1 MLDASCGTC
10 SHLTILEKS
19 FTCVGSD
26 ISKDMIEAGK
36 HKLKSK
42 LFVKD
47 IKKLDFD
54 EKFDVILSLYDS
66 LNNLT
71 LDELEDAFRS
81 IYEQLSNGGIL
92 IFDLLT
98 LKSMKEMN
106 NYQIQ
111 AGHVEDY
118 SYIWEN
124 LYTTGIWHWTF
135 TTFIPKDNSNYE
147 KHVEEHKEYFHS
159 IDDVKILLKKIG
171 FDLIDFHDTYTME
184 KVNDESI
191 DISLDTIKICKQA
204 LIFVNSK
211 RSAES
216 VAEKISK
223 QVKDIKLINLSEQ
236 ILHALSKP
244 TKQCER
250 LSRCVLKGIAFHH
263 AGLNYKQREIIEDHF
278 RSGEIKVIVATPTLA
293 YGLDMPAFRAI
304 IRDLKRYGGRWGQQP
319 IPVLEYLQMAG
330 RAGRPGKEDYGEAI
344 CLAGNETEEKA
355 IKDTFIDGE
364 PEDIFSKL
372 AAEPVLRT
380 YVLSLISTEFCLTK
394 ESLYN
399 FFSKTFYAH
408 QYGEIE
414 GIISLINKIL
424 LKLEEWEFIE
434 GEISEFKSA
443 DDVGKLKS
451 TKLGK
456 RVAELYLDPLTANQI
471 ITGLRRSTGVDPDEF
486 SFIHLACSTLELRPL
501 FKAKAKDNEFLQ
513 EKINEYEDNLLIEE
527 PSLYDDAY
535 DEFLDSV
542 KTSVVFDEWM
552 EEIDEREL
560 LEKFDVRPG
569 EFNVKLERI
578 DWILYC
584 MEEFSRMVRFNKI
597 ISLIKKT
604 RFRLKNGVRE
614 ELVTL
619 LKLKNIGRVRAR
631 KMFNNGIKDI
641 GEVKKVPFETLAQ
654 LIGKGTAKDIKE
666 QVGEKVDVQ
675 VKENKRKGQIS
686 LNDF

>member
-1 MLDASCGTC
+1 MK
-10 SHLTILEKS
+10 EKS
-19 FTCVGSD
+19 IVE
-26 ISKDMIEAGK
+26 MIG
-36 HKLKSK
+36 
-42 LFVKD
+42 D
-47 IKKLDFD
+47 
-54 EKFDVILSLYDS
+54 
-66 LNNLT
+66 
-71 LDELEDAFRS
+71 
-81 IYEQLSNGGIL
+81 
-92 IFDLLT
+92 
-98 LKSMKEMN
+98 
-106 NYQIQ
+106 
-111 AGHVEDY
+111 
-118 SYIWEN
+118 
-124 LYTTGIWHWTF
+124 
-135 TTFIPKDNSNYE
+135 P
-147 KHVEEHKEYFHS
+147 
-159 IDDVKILLKKIG
+159 
-171 FDLIDFHDTYTME
+171 
-184 KVNDESI
+184 SI
-191 DISLDTIKICKQA
+191 DISLDTIKIGKQA

-250 LSRCVLKGIAFHH
+250 LSKCVLNGIAFHH
-263 AGLNYKQREIIEDHF
+263 AGLNYKQRELIEDHF
-278 RSGEIKVIVATPTLA
+278 RSGDIKVIAATPTLA

-344 CLAGNETEEKA
+344 CLAKDETEEKA

-364 PEDIFSKL
+364 PEEIFSKL

-380 YVLSLISTEFCLTK
+380 YVLSLIATEFCLTK

-399 FFSKTFYAH
+399 FFGKTFYAY
-408 QYGEIE
+408 QYGEIQ
-414 GIISLINKIL
+414 GIVSLINKIL
-424 LKLEEWEFIE
+424 LKLEEWEFLE
-434 GEISEFKSA
+434 GELSEFKSA
-443 DDVGKLKS
+443 DEVGKLKA

-471 ITGLRRSTGVDPDEF
+471 MIGLRKANSLDPDEF
-486 SFIHLACSTLELRPL
+486 SFIHLASSTIELRPL
-501 FKAKAKDNEFLQ
+501 FKAKAKDNDFLQ
-513 EKINEYEDNLLIEE
+513 EKINKKEENFLVEE
-527 PSLYDDAY
+527 PSLYDDEY
-535 DEFLDSV
+535 DEFLDSI
-542 KTSVVFDEWM
+542 KTSIVFDEWM

-560 LEKFDVRPG
+560 LEKFEVRPG

-584 MEEFSRMVRFNKI
+584 AEEFARMMRFTNLL
-597 ISLIKKT
+597 SLIKKT
-604 RFRLKNGVRE
+604 RFRIKNGVRE
-614 ELVTL
+614 ELITL

-641 GEVKKVPFETLAQ
+641 GEVKKVSFETLAQ
-654 LIGKGTAKDIKE
+654 LIGKKTAKDIKE